1 MIMKVYTNL
10 IILMAFWL
18 LAGTPYSYAKD
29 EKPEH
34 LLDGTTMEYYYQN
47 GSGISIDF
55 YDGKLRYEWIAGP
68 PKGNMGKDIPYRS
81 RKIGDEMYIVN
92 FHEKHLPDFVTL
104 IFNLKQNVMYS
115 SVIERYGT
123 DKEMIHFSGGIV
135 EHVKR

>member
-1 MIMKVYTNL
+1 MRMISIFATVAA
-10 IILMAFWL
+10 LMLGVSA
-18 LAGTPYSYAKD
+18 LAQATD

-34 LLDGTTMEYYYQN
+34 LLDGTTLGYNYQN

-92 FHEKHLPDFVTL
+92 FHEKHIRDFVTL

-115 SVIERYGT
+115 SAIQGYGT

>member
-1 MIMKVYTNL
+1 MKAYKNI

-18 LAGTPYSYAKD
+18 LAGTPSSYAKD
-29 EKPEH
+29 GEPEH
-34 LLDGTTMEYYYQN
+34 LLDGTALEFYYQN
-47 GSGISIDF
+47 GSGISISF

-92 FHEKHLPDFVTL
+92 FHEKHKPDFVTL
-104 IFNLKQNVMYS
+104 VFNLKQNVMYS
-115 SVIERYGT
+115 SAILRYGT
-123 DKEMIHFSGGIV
+123 DKEMVSFSGGIV

>member
-1 MIMKVYTNL
+1 MKVNKNL
-10 IILMAFWL
+10 IILMALFL
-18 LAGTPYSYAKD
+18 LVGTPYSNAKD
-29 EKPEH
+29 VKPEH
-34 LLDGTTMEYYYQN
+34 LLDGTTLEYYYQN

-92 FHEKHLPDFVTL
+92 FHEKHKPDFVTL

-115 SVIERYGT
+115 SAILRYGT
-123 DKEMIHFSGGIV
+123 DKEMISFSGGIV

>member
-1 MIMKVYTNL
+1 MKVNKNL
-10 IILMAFWL
+10 IILMALFL
-18 LAGTPYSYAKD
+18 LVGTPYSNAKD
-29 EKPEH
+29 GKPEH
-34 LLDGTTMEYYYQN
+34 LLDGTTLEYYYQN

-92 FHEKHLPDFVTL
+92 FHEKHKPDFVTL

-115 SVIERYGT
+115 SAILRYGT
-123 DKEMIHFSGGIV
+123 DKEMISFSGGIV

>member
-10 IILMAFWL
+10 IILMAFGL
-18 LAGTPYSYAKD
+18 LAGTPYSYATD